1 MPNAQLTEVAF
12 LRDVTAVTR
21 NSTMQ
26 LWRSD
31 LRDAKTHQQVST
43 WSKLNFY
50 DLVTILTKTLWRRGK
65 GGITKL

>member
-12 LRDVTAVTR
+12 LHDVTAVTR

-31 LRDAKTHQQVST
+31 LRGAKTQQQEST
-43 WSKLNFY
+43 RTKLHFY
-50 DLVTILTKTLWRRGK
+50 DLVTILTQTPWRRDK
-65 GGITKL
+65 GDITKL